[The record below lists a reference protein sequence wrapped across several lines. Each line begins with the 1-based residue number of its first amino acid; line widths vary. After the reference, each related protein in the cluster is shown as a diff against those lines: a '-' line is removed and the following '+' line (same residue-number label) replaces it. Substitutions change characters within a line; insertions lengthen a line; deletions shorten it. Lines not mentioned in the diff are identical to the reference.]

1 MRNVGQKPQGQ
12 ISFLWRPEGSAIE
25 IDMLYAVAMLTV
37 ALIVPDLGTSTCL
50 IRI

>member
-1 MRNVGQKPQGQ
+1 MLDKSHKAKFHFCGGRKD
-12 ISFLWRPEGSAIE
+12 RSAIE